1 MKQNSTC
8 GDDLKTLTTQVWMTV
23 DEYRQ
28 KNPKISEAELRFK
41 MSESDL
47 ILYDIPTV
55 TNNCMPKM
63 ISESTVATAYKTR
76 ETPEDVHSDDQRS
89 HQVWQERQWYIHGS
103 QAQRLYMA
111 PYTICGPT
119 QFMGEVDDG
128 NEAATLG
135 MSALHK
141 AFKNSTLSWTKKGDG
156 AVIINFKS
164 KDTKDVTVNIMSAGD
179 KIDEVDLKAGGTA

>member
-55 TNNCMPKM
+55 TNNLM
-63 ISESTVATAYKTR
+63 INDLIKSGKSDNGTSMAAKHNVYTWLRMSLFLASFGWDPTDLSTIFSEFL
-76 ETPEDVHSDDQRS
+76 Q
-89 HQVWQERQWYIHGS
+89 
-103 QAQRLYMA
+103 
-111 PYTICGPT
+111 TICGPT